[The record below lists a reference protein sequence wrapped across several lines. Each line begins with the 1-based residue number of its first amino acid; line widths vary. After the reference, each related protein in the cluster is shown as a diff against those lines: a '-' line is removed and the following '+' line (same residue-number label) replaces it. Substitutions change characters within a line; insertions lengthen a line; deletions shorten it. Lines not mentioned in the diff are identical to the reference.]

1 MNNFTTNT
9 YQMKRDIVNF
19 SKKISNAIKEK
30 VPGWTVGKPVSQD
43 ILDEIFSDETL
54 FNSEINGSNTRKN
67 QFDTFI

>member
-1 MNNFTTNT
+1 MYLPPIHWDNW
-9 YQMKRDIVNF
+9 KRIF
-19 SKKISNAIKEK
+19 LKISNAIKEK